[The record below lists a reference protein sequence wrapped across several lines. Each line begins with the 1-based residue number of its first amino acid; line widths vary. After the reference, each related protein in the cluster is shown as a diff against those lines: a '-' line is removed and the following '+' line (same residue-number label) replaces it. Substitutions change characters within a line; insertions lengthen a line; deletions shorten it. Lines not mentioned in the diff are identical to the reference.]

1 MSGPVRTEDVPVDV
15 DAGRAPDTDDTGGTG
30 GAAVEVR
37 PSRMSQVGAL
47 RVRRALP
54 QRTRRTVGAWC
65 FADHMGPVAVD
76 GQNPADIGP
85 HPHIG
90 LQTVTWLVA
99 GELLHHDSLGSE
111 QLIRPGQL
119 NLMTAGHGVVHAEE
133 STGYRGDLHGVQL
146 WVAQP
151 ERTRHGPAAFE
162 HQAELPRVELG
173 TATATVL
180 VGEPAG
186 TGERSTARHDTDGV
200 GLDLVVRPGTA
211 TVPLER
217 SFEHAL
223 VVMEGALTVA
233 GGDGGTHVEPGQLA
247 YLGLGRDEIGLT
259 ATEPARVLLL
269 GGVPFEAPVSMWW
282 NFVARDHD
290 EIDAARQAWAA
301 QDEARF
307 GPVATTLARVPAP
320 PTPWSP
326 R

>member
-15 DAGRAPDTDDTGGTG
+15 DAGRAAGTGGTG
-30 GAAVEVR
+30 GAVVEVR
-37 PSRMSQVGAL
+37 LSRMSQVGAL

-76 GQNPADIGP
+76 EQNPVDIGP

-133 STGYRGDLHGVQL
+133 STGYRGDLHGMQL

-162 HQAELPRVELG
+162 HRAELPEVELG
-173 TATATVL
+173 AATATVL

-186 TGERSTARHDTDGV
+186 TGERSPARHDTDGV
-200 GLDLVVRPGTA
+200 GLDLVVRPGNA
-211 TVPLER
+211 TVPLEPG
-217 SFEHAL
+217 FEHAL
-223 VVMEGALTVA
+223 VVMDGAFTVA
-233 GGDGGTHVEPGQLA
+233 GGDGGTRVEPGQLA

-282 NFVARDHD
+282 NFVARDHA
-290 EIDAARQAWAA
+290 EIDAARQAWAT

-307 GPVATTLARVPAP
+307 GPVATSLARVPAP